1 MAKPS
6 MLVGSIL
13 SRTYLLTMFRLSS
26 YTLPKVYFSFA
37 KETQQFKL
45 TKDWKREERNAKKSR
60 LKSHRSKIIRSSAKT
75 ELEPSQ
81 ATAFHI

>member
-45 TKDWKREERNAKKSR
+45 TKETGNERKEMLRKVD
-60 LKSHRSKIIRSSAKT
+60 
-75 ELEPSQ
+75 
-81 ATAFHI
+81 